1 MYSASSVFDGIMS
14 LMGCLMCQSM
24 IMIGDGIIIYPTLL
38 EGQPTLSGAGSMVWV
53 MNESR

>member
-1 MYSASSVFDGIMS
+1 MYSGSSVFDGIMS

-38 EGQPTLSGAGSMVWV
+38 EGQPTLSGAGSMV
-53 MNESR
+53 